1 MTFIVAIQLN
11 DSIIVASDNK
21 KVSQQKNGIIKFST
35 EKILKMHSWQNG
47 IITGSGEYQVIS
59 RAVKLFKNLPTPSI
73 EDLPNYLLISRII
86 RESEIGNGLY
96 QVENSK
102 LLCSSSN
109 DKGAQLYKIEKF
121 SPQQDYFSTPLEP
134 NEIIIWLVHPNIDVI
149 VSNLQS
155 LYAELKDYSAFSNKA
170 DWMNYYIK
178 QLSLIFRKQSQ
189 HDKLMS
195 KSFDIF
201 FQNKDDYIFG
211 HISNTHNTAL
221 EFQIYSSKNKYV
233 NKQ

>member
-21 KVSQQKNGIIKFST
+21 KVSQEKDGIIKFSP

-59 RAVKLFKNLPTPSI
+59 RAVNLFKNLSTPAI
-73 EDLPNYLLISRII
+73 ENLPHCLLISRII

-134 NEIIIWLVHPNIDVI
+134 NEIMIWLVHPNIDVI

-155 LYAELKDYSAFSNKA
+155 LYAGLKDYSAFSNKA

-178 QLSLIFRKQSQ
+178 QFSPIFKIQSQ
-189 HDKLMS
+189 IDPLMS
-195 KSFDIF
+195 QSFDIF
-201 FQNKDDYIFG
+201 LQSRSESLLN
-211 HISNTHNTAL
+211 HVPNT
-221 EFQIYSSKNKYV
+221 
-233 NKQ
+233 

>member
-21 KVSQQKNGIIKFST
+21 KVSQQKDGIIKSSH

-59 RAVKLFKNLPTPSI
+59 RAVNLFKNLPIPSI
-73 EDLPNYLLISRII
+73 EDLPHCLVISRII
-86 RESEIGNGLY
+86 RESEIGNDHY

-102 LLCSSSN
+102 LLCSSYN
-109 DKGAQLYKIEKF
+109 ENGAQLYKIEKF
-121 SPQQDYFSTPLEP
+121 SSTEDYFSIPLES

-149 VSNLQS
+149 ASNLQS
-155 LYAELKDYSAFSNKA
+155 LYAGLKDYSAFLNKT

-178 QLSLIFRKQSQ
+178 QLSPIFKIQSQ
-189 HDKLMS
+189 IDPLMS
-195 KSFDIF
+195 QSFDIF
-201 FQNKDDYIFG
+201 LQSRSEFLLN
-211 HISNTHNTAL
+211 HVPNT
-221 EFQIYSSKNKYV
+221 
-233 NKQ
+233 

>member
-21 KVSQQKNGIIKFST
+21 KVSQQKDGIIKFST

-73 EDLPNYLLISRII
+73 EDLSHCLLISRII

-121 SPQQDYFSTPLEP
+121 SPQEDYFSTPLEP
-134 NEIIIWLVHPNIDVI
+134 NEIIIWLAHPNIDVI
-149 VSNLQS
+149 ASNLQS
-155 LYAELKDYSAFSNKA
+155 LYIGLKDYSVFSSKT
-170 DWMNYYIK
+170 DWINYYIK
-178 QLSLIFRKQSQ
+178 QLSPIFKIQSQ
-189 HDKLMS
+189 IDRLMS
-195 KSFDIF
+195 QSFDIF

-233 NKQ
+233 SKQ

>member
-21 KVSQQKNGIIKFST
+21 KVSQQKDGIIKFSP

-73 EDLPNYLLISRII
+73 EDLPHCLLISRII

-134 NEIIIWLVHPNIDVI
+134 NEIMIWLVHPNIDVI

-155 LYAELKDYSAFSNKA
+155 LYAGLKDYSAFSNKT

-178 QLSLIFRKQSQ
+178 QFSPIFKIQSQ
-189 HDKLMS
+189 IDPLMS
-195 KSFDIF
+195 QSFDIF
-201 FQNKDDYIFG
+201 LQSRSESLLK
-211 HISNTHNTAL
+211 HVPNT
-221 EFQIYSSKNKYV
+221 
-233 NKQ
+233 